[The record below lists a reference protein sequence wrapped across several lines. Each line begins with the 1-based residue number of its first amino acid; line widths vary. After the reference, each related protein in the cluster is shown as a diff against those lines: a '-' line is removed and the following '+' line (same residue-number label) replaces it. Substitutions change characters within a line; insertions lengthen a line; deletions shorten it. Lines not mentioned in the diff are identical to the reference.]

1 MSLSRLDNFLKS
13 VRGTILY
20 VDPSSI
26 DATDS
31 IQNQGNSLTKPF
43 RTIQRAL
50 AESARFSYQRGSNND
65 RFNKTTI
72 VLYPG
77 DHVVDNRPGWIPD
90 GANNFRLR
98 TGATSNDLTEWN
110 LSTVFDLT
118 AENNALYKLN
128 SIHGGVIVPRGTS
141 IVGMDLRKTRIRPTY
156 VPNPENDDVER
167 SAIFRITGGCYFW
180 QFTILDADPNG
191 NCYKDY
197 TSNLFVPNFSHHKLT
212 CFEYADG
219 VNDVDID
226 DAYQTYSTDRTDL
239 DMYYEK
245 VGICYGSVSGREI
258 FDDYPSADQDFEP
271 VIDEYRIVG
280 SRGAEVGI
288 TSIRAGDGI
297 IGTTT
302 ITVTL
307 AEPFSELNVDTPIT
321 IQGVSSSDYNGK
333 FVVYQS
339 IDSTTLTYKV
349 QNVPSNP
356 LPTTAGATLSIN
368 VDTVTSAS
376 PYIFNVSTRSV
387 YGMCGMLADG
397 NKASGFK
404 SMVVA
409 QFTGIGLQKDDNA
422 FVKYDS
428 TTGQYED
435 STTVTSLSTD
445 SRSVYK
451 PAYENFH
458 IRAVN
463 DSYIQIVSVFAI
475 GYANHFEVDSG
486 GDFSINNSNSNF
498 GARAL
503 IAKGFRK
510 DAFAKDDIGYITHII
525 SPQENQA
532 NERNVSFLSLDRTN
546 TVGIALTSRLYLYQ
560 KTNQNDPPE
569 NVIDGYRIGASPND
583 RLYLQITSS
592 GISTEYSARIVMPN
606 TTISYEKSYTV
617 GRSLAGINSI
627 SSDTLTLTSSHTFAN
642 GETIRVIS
650 DNGSLPDGLNANQ
663 IYHAITSG
671 IGSNQVKIAQ
681 TLTDAIN
688 TNPLTINTKGGILK
702 VVSRVSDKTSG
713 DIGHPIA
720 FDSTNSQ
727 WYVNVATAS
736 TENSIY
742 SLLSSSYTETT
753 TPRTYIKRTPDTRN
767 VSETVYRVRY
777 VIPKDSPTLSRS
789 PIDGYILQVS
799 NDTLGNDAT
808 EIQKYFNTSSAT
820 LQNTTELRNPGFIA
834 TCSYSS
840 GTANVV
846 TELPHNL
853 TIGSQVEVLN
863 VKSTNNPTGV
873 ANSFFNGTF
882 TVTDISNTKHFS
894 YDLSVDPGSF
904 QSDINTRNLNLPH
917 FKRKRTNNTYQVY
930 RSVEVQKYEHNVQD
944 GIYHLT
950 LIESSISPTI
960 SPFTGFKLSQ
970 PINNLY
976 PQTNRDDVISDPEA
990 AKCFA
995 VSNQIGK
1002 VVINDPQKSLSRQTI
1017 QDKFIDLNVGLGI
1030 TDIISGS
1037 GTTHTIYTKLDHGF
1051 SGITSVGIQ
1060 TCGAG
1065 YIAGTYYNAQ
1075 LTGLNTSIGVNA
1087 TAVVTVS
1094 VAGTVTDVKIMD
1106 GGSSYNVGDLCA
1118 VTGIGTVG
1126 SGATITV
1133 ANIYDPHGEG
1143 LSVFGVGSESNAAY
1157 NNLYKIIHTNN
1168 PKEIYVQSSNSI
1180 VGYTTTGIGV
1190 TATANSAAV
1199 VTGKVLGISTF
1210 TYNGTTQTGIVTFNG
1225 AHGFKIGNKVRFSGA
1240 TNSIYNGDFVV
1251 DNTIVDTISGISTSF
1266 TIVGL
1271 GTTSPSTSGTIEVY
1285 RHRLTSQGGLIT
1297 KSNEKISGRLIEQY
1311 AGITTTLATAITA
1324 SALESSPIYITN
1336 SDTLGFKIGDY
1347 FSIDDEIFKVKTT
1360 PAANVIYAFRSVLGT
1375 NRQAHAVGSIV
1386 RKINPIPVELRRN
1399 SIVRASGH
1407 TFEYLGY
1414 GPGNYSTS
1422 FPEKQDRSLTE
1433 RDQLIAQSVKL
1444 DGGVT
1449 IYTGMDDRGNFYT
1462 GNKKLNSTTGQ
1473 EQIYDSPVPT
1483 ITGEDIG
1490 EGGINIGF
1498 DVLSPLEINVN
1509 RSIRVGGGDDK
1520 SLVSQFDGPIVI
1532 NEKVTSN
1539 SDKGIE
1545 AKSIFLQ
1552 GTADIARKI
1561 SFDTQ
1566 TPTTQSNPGDVSL
1579 NANPIT
1585 SGYLGW
1591 VYTDT
1596 NDWRRFG
1603 LISKSSTAMDVTVD
1617 SIEIGVG
1624 SGSTIYGTNGNIGIG
1639 TAISTRK
1646 LRVEGDIKAGGNST
1660 QGLILTSPNG
1670 NEFRVTI
1677 NNSGALVITSI

>member
-20 VDPSSI
+20 VDPNNI

-31 IQNQGNSLTKPF
+31 VQNQGNSLTRPF

-50 AESARFSYQRGSNND
+50 VESARFSYQRGANND

-77 DHVVDNRPGWIPD
+77 DHIVDNRPGWIPE
-90 GANNFRLR
+90 GSNNFRLR
-98 TGATSNDLTEWN
+98 TGATSNDLTEWGLN
-110 LSTVFDLT
+110 TNFNLT
-118 AENNALYKLN
+118 AENNTLYKLN

-156 VPNPENDDVER
+156 VPNPENDDIQR

-180 QFTILDADPNG
+180 QFTLLDADPNG
-191 NCYKDY
+191 TCYKDY
-197 TSNLFVPNFSHHKLT
+197 TTNIFVPNFSHHKLT

-219 VNDVDID
+219 VNDVSID
-226 DAYQTYSTDRTDL
+226 DAYQTYSTNRTDL

-288 TSIRAGDGI
+288 TSIRAGDGVVA
-297 IGTTT
+297 TTT

-307 AEPFSELNVDTPIT
+307 EEAFPELNVDTPIT
-321 IQGVSSSDYNGK
+321 IQGVSDDAYNGK

-349 QNVPSNP
+349 QNTPANA
-356 LPTTAGATLSIN
+356 LPFTAGATLNIN

-376 PYIFNVSTRSV
+376 PYIFNVSSRSV

-397 NKASGFK
+397 NNASGFK

-409 QFTGIGLQKDDNA
+409 QYTGIGLQKDDNA

-428 TTGQYED
+428 STGQYED
-435 STTVTSLSTD
+435 ATTVTNLSTD

-458 IRAVN
+458 IKATN
-463 DSYIQIVSVFAI
+463 DAYVQIVSVFAI
-475 GYANHFEVDSG
+475 GYANHFEVENG

-503 IAKGFRK
+503 IARGFRK
-510 DAFAKDDIGYITHII
+510 DAFAKDDIGYITHVI
-525 SPQENQA
+525 SPQENKA
-532 NERNVSFLSLDRTN
+532 DERNVSFLSLDRTN
-546 TVGIALTSRLYLYQ
+546 TVGIASTNRLYFYQ
-560 KTNQNDPPE
+560 ETNQNNPPA
-569 NVIDGYRIGASPND
+569 NVIDGYRIGAAPED
-583 RLYLQITSS
+583 KLYLQVTSS

-606 TTISYEKSYTV
+606 TSLSFEKSHTV
-617 GRSLAGINSI
+617 GRSSVGINIITSNTI
-627 SSDTLTLTSSHTFAN
+627 TLTSNHTFEN

-650 DNGSLPDGLNANQ
+650 DNGHLPDGLNPNQ
-663 IYHAITSG
+663 IYYAITSG
-671 IGSNQVKIAQ
+671 ISANQVKIAQ
-681 TLTDAIN
+681 SLTDAVN
-688 TNPLTINTKGGILK
+688 LNPLTINTKGGVLK
-702 VVSRVSDKTSG
+702 IVSRVSDKNSG

-727 WYVNVATAS
+727 WYVNVASAS
-736 TENSIY
+736 TENTIY
-742 SLLSSSYTETT
+742 SLLSGSYTEAT

-767 VSETVYRVRY
+767 VSDTVYRVRY
-777 VIPKDSPTLSRS
+777 VIPKDSPIAARP
-789 PIDGYILQVS
+789 PIDGYVLQVS
-799 NDTLGNDAT
+799 NDTFGSDAT
-808 EIQKYFNTSSAT
+808 EIQKYFNPSSAT
-820 LQNTTELRNPGFIA
+820 LSNSTELRNPGFIA

-840 GTANVV
+840 GTASVT

-863 VKSTNNPTGV
+863 VRSANNPTGV

-882 TVTDISNTKHFS
+882 TVADVSNTKQFS
-894 YDLSVDPGSF
+894 YSLTQGDPGAF
-904 QSDINTRNLNLPH
+904 QNDVNTRNTSLPY
-917 FKRKRTNNTYQVY
+917 FKRKKTNNTYQVY
-930 RSVEVQKYEHNVQD
+930 RSVELQKYEKDVQD

-950 LIESSISPTI
+950 LVETSVSPTVA
-960 SPFTGFKLSQ
+960 PFTDFRLSQ
-970 PINNLY
+970 PVINLY
-976 PQTNRDDVISDPEA
+976 PQISRDNIVSDPEA

-995 VSNQIGK
+995 VPGEIGK
-1002 VVINDPQKSLSRQTI
+1002 VIINEPQNSISKQTI
-1017 QDKFIDLNVGLGI
+1017 QDKFFDLNVGLGI

-1037 GTTHTIYTKLDHGF
+1037 GTTHTIYTTLDHGF
-1051 SGITSVGIQ
+1051 CGITSVGIQ
-1060 TCGAG
+1060 THGSG
-1065 YIAGTYYNAQ
+1065 YVAGTYYNAR
-1075 LTGLNTSIGVNA
+1075 LTGLNSSLGVNA
-1087 TAVVTVS
+1087 TAVVTVG
-1094 VAGTVTDVKIMD
+1094 AGGTVTAVKIMH
-1106 GGSSYNVGDLCA
+1106 GGSSYAVGDLCA
-1118 VTGIGTVG
+1118 LSGIGTVG
-1126 SGATITV
+1126 SGASITV
-1133 ANIYDPHGEG
+1133 ANIYNASGEG
-1143 LSVFGVGSESNAAY
+1143 LSISGVTSDSYSGY

-1180 VGYTTTGIGV
+1180 SEYTTAGVGV
-1190 TATANSAAV
+1190 TETTNASV
-1199 VTGKVLGISTF
+1199 VSTGKVLGISTF
-1210 TYNGTTQTGIVTFNG
+1210 TYNGTTQTGVVTFTG
-1225 AHGFKIGNKVRFSGA
+1225 AHGFKIGNKVRFGGA
-1240 TNSIYNGDFVV
+1240 TNTIYNGDF
-1251 DNTIVDTISGISTSF
+1251 IVNNITYNAGISTSF
-1266 TIVGL
+1266 SIVGL
-1271 GTTSPSTSGTIEVY
+1271 GTTSPSTGGTIEVY
-1285 RHRLTSQGGLIT
+1285 RHALTSQSGFLT
-1297 KSNEKISGRLIEQY
+1297 KANEKTSGRLIAQY
-1311 AGITTTLATAITA
+1311 AGITTTLATAISST
-1324 SALESSPIYITN
+1324 ALETSPIYITN
-1336 SDTLGFKIGDY
+1336 SDVLGFKIGDY
-1347 FSIDDEIFKVKTT
+1347 FSINDEIFKIKTT
-1360 PAANVIYAFRSVLGT
+1360 PAAGVIYAFRSVLGT
-1375 NRQAHAVGSIV
+1375 NRQSHVAGDIV

-1399 SIVRASGH
+1399 SIARASGH

-1414 GPGNYSTS
+1414 GPGNYSTA
-1422 FPEKQDRSLTE
+1422 FPEKQDRSLSE
-1433 RDQLIAQSVKL
+1433 RDQLLAQSIKL
-1444 DGGVT
+1444 DGGIT

-1462 GNKKLNSTTGQ
+1462 GNKKLNSSTGQ

-1483 ITGEDIG
+1483 VTGEDIG
-1490 EGGINIGF
+1490 EGGVNIGF

-1520 SLVSQFDGPIVI
+1520 TLVSQFDGPIVI

-1552 GTADIARKI
+1552 GTADVARKI
-1561 SFDTQ
+1561 SFDIA

-1585 SGYLGW
+1585 GGYLGW

-1603 LISKSSTAMDVTVD
+1603 LISKNANSMDIKID
-1617 SIEIGVG
+1617 SIEIGTGSIIYG
-1624 SGSTIYGTNGNIGIG
+1624 SGNNVGIG
-1639 TAISTRK
+1639 TTIPTRK
-1646 LRVEGDIKAGGNST
+1646 FSVEGDIKAGGNST
-1660 QGLILTSPNG
+1660 QGVILTSPNG
-1670 NEFRVTI
+1670 SEFRLTV
-1677 NNSGALVITSI
+1677 NNSGALVITSV